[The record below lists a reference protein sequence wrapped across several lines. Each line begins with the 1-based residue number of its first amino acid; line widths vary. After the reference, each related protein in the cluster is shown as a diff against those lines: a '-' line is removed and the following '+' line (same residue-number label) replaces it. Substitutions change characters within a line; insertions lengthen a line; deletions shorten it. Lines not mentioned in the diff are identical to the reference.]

1 MVKRFIQFILFLL
14 LLLLISLVY
23 LGVYGFST
31 NKFNNLISEKI
42 ADKNKDLD
50 INLNDIKI
58 FLNINNFNFELKT
71 IDPKVSFKKKEIL
84 GWWNHKFWSYTNE
97 PNP

>member
-23 LGVYGFST
+23 LGVYGIST

-58 FLNINNFNFELKT
+58 FLNIIET
-71 IDPKVSFKKKEIL
+71 
-84 GWWNHKFWSYTNE
+84 
-97 PNP
+97 

>member
-23 LGVYGFST
+23 LGVYGIST
-31 NKFNNLISEKI
+31 DKFNNLISEKI

-58 FLNINNFNFELKT
+58 FLNILIIVFLNSTLL
-71 IDPKVSFKKKEIL
+71 FKKEDLEKVNFIVL
-84 GWWNHKFWSYTNE
+84 K
-97 PNP
+97 